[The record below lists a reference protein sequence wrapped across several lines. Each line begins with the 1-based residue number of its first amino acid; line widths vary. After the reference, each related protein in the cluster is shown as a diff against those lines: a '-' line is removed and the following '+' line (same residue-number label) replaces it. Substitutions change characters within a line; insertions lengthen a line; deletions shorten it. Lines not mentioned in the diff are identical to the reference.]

1 MKVCVS
7 EMILLAKGTGHVT
20 KAGCSDLMSPV
31 KSKCILR
38 VSESQKELQQ
48 WMIQETVGERDGG
61 RKWEKKREECG
72 ERWMKGDEDK
82 DGGRKDG

>member
-7 EMILLAKGTGHVT
+7 EMILMAKGTGDVT

-48 WMIQETVGERDGG
+48 WMIQETVREGWREKVGEKERGMWGEMDEG
-61 RKWEKKREECG
+61 R
-72 ERWMKGDEDK
+72 
-82 DGGRKDG
+82 